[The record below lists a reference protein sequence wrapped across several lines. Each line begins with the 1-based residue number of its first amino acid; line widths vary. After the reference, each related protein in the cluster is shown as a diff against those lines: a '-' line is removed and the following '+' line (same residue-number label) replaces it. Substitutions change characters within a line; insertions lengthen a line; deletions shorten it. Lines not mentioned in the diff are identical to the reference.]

1 MTGQILSP
9 VMTGPISGPWTA

>member
-9 VMTGPISGPWTA
+9 VKDA